1 MLKRCQLEDFV
12 EGRRDAGIRLDASFL
27 PVGGVGGDGCR
38 STCTT
43 LLMGERG
50 VGVDVLLDGSG
61 SGQRRRQ
68 GRH

>member
-12 EGRRDAGIRLDASFL
+12 EDRRDAGIRLDASFL
-27 PVGGVGGDGCR
+27 GGVGGDGCR

-61 SGQRRRQ
+61 RGQRRRQ